1 MALRNIFN
9 ANSSALADLNQLS
22 LIANT
27 TKDEVDEE
35 TNNNILNKY
44 GSYNKFYDQIRQEK
58 SEDQK
63 RIDAGNAYNMAE
75 GTNLSTEKIPQGQS
89 EMELYNQSQGWQ
101 GQLQEALNTS
111 GQGFEVLPAHST
123 NTEDYIIKDGKYTL
137 KDTTD
142 DTKEEIQNK
151 EKKLDDLSLLET

>member
-63 RIDAGNAYNMAE
+63 RIDAVNAYNMAE

-89 EMELYNQSQGWQ
+89 EMELYNQSQGWGGTVAGSPQ
-101 GQLQEALNTS
+101 
-111 GQGFEVLPAHST
+111 
-123 NTEDYIIKDGKYTL
+123 YIRTGI
-137 KDTTD
+137 
-142 DTKEEIQNK
+142 
-151 EKKLDDLSLLET
+151 